1 MGKIIVTIILANI
14 EITIIQTII
23 FEFENVLYLSGH
35 VSPDNSFV
43 IEKFCLKKEK
53 RPNLKR

>member
-23 FEFENVLYLSGH
+23 FEFENVLYLFGH
-35 VSPDNSFV
+35 VSPDNFFV
-43 IEKFCLKKEK
+43 TEKFCLKKEK